1 MLLIHRFFAPECP
14 VDSNAQAMQS
24 NLLLCELHAHTTWS
38 DGFLTM
44 TEPVD
49 LYGRHGFD
57 VLCVTDHLLR
67 SDSRRFR
74 LRPQT
79 HAHYIATIQRES
91 RRAREQDDL
100 LLIPGLELTQLA
112 DDPDEAGHALALG
125 LHTLC
130 SVDDG
135 LEPAML
141 AAREAGAAILAAH
154 PHGARD
160 DPSRGRTTR
169 WFARNWQRLDGLVD
183 RYELFNRRQTFG
195 WVAEAGL
202 PGIATGDFH
211 RLEHLRTRKTLLP
224 CAKNEQAVIEH
235 LRSSRRAYVVP
246 WGLRDEL
253 RKQLAA

>member
-1 MLLIHRFFAPECP
+1 MK
-14 VDSNAQAMQS
+14 S

-38 DGFLTM
+38 DGFLTL
-44 TEPVD
+44 TELVD

-67 SDSRRFR
+67 ADNTRYR
-74 LRPQT
+74 LRPQSY
-79 HAHYIATIQRES
+79 AHYLASIEREA
-91 RRAREQDDL
+91 RRAQEQYDL
-100 LLIPGLELTQLA
+100 LLIPGLELTHVA
-112 DDPDEAGHALALG
+112 DDADEAGHALALG

-135 LEPAML
+135 IEGAML
-141 AAREAGAAILAAH
+141 AARNAGAAIVAAH

-160 DPSRGRTTR
+160 DPNRGRTTR
-169 WFARNWQRLDGLVD
+169 WFSRNWQRLDGLVD

-195 WVAEAGL
+195 WVAEADL

-211 RLEHLRTRKTLLP
+211 RLEHLRTWKTLLP
-224 CAKNEQAVIEH
+224 CAKSEQAVIEH

-253 RKQLAA
+253 RTPLAA

>member
-1 MLLIHRFFAPECP
+1 
-14 VDSNAQAMQS
+14 MQS

-44 TEPVD
+44 TELVD

-57 VLCVTDHLLR
+57 VLCVTDHLLH

-74 LRPQT
+74 LRHQT
-79 HAHYIATIQRES
+79 HAHYLATIQRES
-91 RRAREQDDL
+91 RWAREQYDL
-100 LLIPGLELTQLA
+100 LLVPGLELTQLA
-112 DDPDEAGHALALG
+112 DDPDEAGHALAVG
-125 LHTLC
+125 LHKLC

-135 LEPAML
+135 LEPAMR
-141 AAREAGAAILAAH
+141 AARDAGAAIVAAH
-154 PHGARD
+154 PHGERD

-169 WFARNWQRLDGLVD
+169 WFSRNWQRLDGLVD

-202 PGIATGDFH
+202 RGIATGDFH
-211 RLEHLRTRKTLLP
+211 RLEHLRTWKTLLP
-224 CAKNEQAVIEH
+224 CAKNEQAVIDH

-253 RKQLAA
+253 RRPLAA